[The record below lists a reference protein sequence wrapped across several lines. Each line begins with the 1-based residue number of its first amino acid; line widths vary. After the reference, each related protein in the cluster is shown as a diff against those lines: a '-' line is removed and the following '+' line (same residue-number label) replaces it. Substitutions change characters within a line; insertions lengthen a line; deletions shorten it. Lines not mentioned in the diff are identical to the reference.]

1 MLQRSAPS
9 EYEIKRGQAEML
21 VITFNVTPQL
31 ANDRRLDSQG
41 SGAVSDLRHFVSFIK
56 RTGAENLLR
65 FAAVRIYLAAPT
77 ALTVIAPSETQP
89 IAALARRCLVCQA
102 KTLTA

>member
-1 MLQRSAPS
+1 
-9 EYEIKRGQAEML
+9 ML

-56 RTGAENLLR
+56 RTGAENLLS
-65 FAAVRIYLAAPT
+65 FATAGIYLAAQSV
-77 ALTVIAPSETQP
+77 LTVIDSF
-89 IAALARRCLVCQA
+89 
-102 KTLTA
+102 

>member
-1 MLQRSAPS
+1 MLQRSAPP

-56 RTGAENLLR
+56 RTGAENLLS
-65 FAAVRIYLAAPT
+65 FATAV
-77 ALTVIAPSETQP
+77 
-89 IAALARRCLVCQA
+89 
-102 KTLTA
+102 